1 MTISRSRYSGMSAIT
16 GEAISD
22 NEHISQ
28 SVSDILLT
36 PVGSRVMRRAY
47 GSQLNNLTDQ
57 PGNAVTRLRIM
68 SAIYSALFLWEPRIS
83 LTNIVLT
90 ETGAGQ
96 MIATIKASRTDTQSP
111 FTTDVAIGRQV
122 QA

>member
-1 MTISRSRYSGMSAIT
+1 MTSARYRGMNAET
-16 GEAISD
+16 GETLTD

-28 SVSDILLT
+28 SINDILLT

-47 GSQLNNLTDQ
+47 GSQLNNLIDQ

-111 FTTDVAIGRQV
+111 FTTDVT
-122 QA
+122 

>member
-1 MTISRSRYSGMSAIT
+1 MTSARYSGMNAET
-16 GEAISD
+16 GEALTD

-28 SVSDILLT
+28 SINDILLT
-36 PVGSRVMRRAY
+36 PVGSRVMRRTY
-47 GSQLNNLTDQ
+47 GSQLNNLIDQ

-90 ETGAGQ
+90 EAGAGQ
-96 MIATIKASRTDTQSP
+96 MVATIKASRTDTQSP
-111 FTTDVAIGRQV
+111 FTADVTIGRQV

>member
-1 MTISRSRYSGMSAIT
+1 MIAARYSGMNAVSGHAIT
-16 GEAISD
+16 D
-22 NEHISQ
+22 NEHIAQ

-36 PVGSRVMRRAY
+36 PVGSRVMRRTY
-47 GSQLNNLTDQ
+47 GSKLNNLIDQ
-57 PGNAVTRLRIM
+57 PDNTVTRLRIM

-83 LTNIVLT
+83 LTNIALAG
-90 ETGAGQ
+90 TGAGQ

-111 FTTDVAIGRQV
+111 FTADVAIGRQV